1 VSNNRTQARVSQ
13 VLHPVADVKAAV
25 DFYSRAFGFAVAFAD
40 EDRYAALDAGPI
52 KLALAGPAE
61 DVTEG
66 ESAAS
71 IKVPEVQGVV
81 DTVVE
86 AGGSVVR
93 AAEQGPHEVRAVVR
107 DPWGNPLVVYGPK

>member
-1 VSNNRTQARVSQ
+1 MSNDQTQPRMSQ
-13 VLHPVADVKAAV
+13 VLHPVADVKAAA
-25 DFYSRAFGFAVAFAD
+25 DFYAKAFGFTIAFID

-71 IKVPEVQGVV
+71 IKVREVQGAV
-81 DTVVE
+81 DAVVE
-86 AGGSVVR
+86 AGGSVLR